1 MIRSL
6 YFALALAVG
15 FCLVAPAVAQES
27 QAAKTTRKTL
37 QKTIDVDQ
45 KEVGTKDF
53 FDEISSDLDGKIKFK
68 IDNASGVSNNTKISY
83 KAKGVTVE
91 KMLNDMADK
100 NDWGWYV
107 VSNAGN
113 NGVDGKVVI
122 RKSSKGK
129 ERGYE
134 AGKEPKKG
142 ALNRVPEGEFVAA
155 SLLTRQFESDKLGN
169 LSPQT
174 AEAVKTDLDKLQG
187 DWIMSALE
195 VNGADVAPDKLEGT
209 VLTIKDDGYSVKRKE
224 TTTRCK
230 ITLDAS
236 KDPKEI
242 DMLFLD
248 GDNKDRTQ
256 KGIYKINGDT
266 FQFVRGI
273 SPDQN
278 RPRDFATWPESN
290 YFVVTWKKK

>member
-1 MIRSL
+1 MCRSL
-6 YFALALAVG
+6 PYALVLLAGLGLVG
-15 FCLVAPAVAQES
+15 SAPAQES
-27 QAAKTTRKTL
+27 QAAKTTRKSL

-68 IDNASGVSNNTKISY
+68 IDNGSGVSNNTKISY
-83 KAKGVTVE
+83 KGKGVTVE
-91 KMLNDMADK
+91 KMLNDLADK

-113 NGVDGKVVI
+113 NAVDGKVVI

-134 AGKEPKKG
+134 AGKDPKKASLDPAG
-142 ALNRVPEGEFVAA
+142 DTPVAA
-155 SLLTRQFESDKLGN
+155 NFLVCRSDAYQEAT
-169 LSPQT
+169 SPKVD
-174 AEAVKTDLDKLQG
+174 AGKKDLDQLQG
-187 DWIMSALE
+187 DWIMAALE
-195 VNGADVAPDKLEGT
+195 VNGVNVAPDKLEGS
-209 VLTIKDDGYSVKRKE
+209 VLTIKDDGYAVKRKD

-230 ITLDAS
+230 ITLDPA

-256 KGIYKINGDT
+256 KGIYKITGDT

-278 RPRDFATWPESN
+278 RPRDFATWPETN
-290 YFVVTWKKK
+290 YFMVTWKKK